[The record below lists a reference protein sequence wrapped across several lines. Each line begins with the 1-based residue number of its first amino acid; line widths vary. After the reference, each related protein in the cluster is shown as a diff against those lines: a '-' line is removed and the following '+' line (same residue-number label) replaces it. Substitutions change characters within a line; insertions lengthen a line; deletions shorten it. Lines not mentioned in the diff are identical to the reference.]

1 MNDFHERDY
10 FYPAIREMYPREP
23 WTEEWLERF
32 FVGSKRKIRFNLNAV
47 KRVGR
52 SGFSW
57 DRLRLLWC
65 LPKPRFNDYTN
76 QHPEVREAFDAGV
89 ALR

>member
-10 FYPAIREMYPREP
+10 TDPSVRVLYPRIP
-23 WTEEWLERF
+23 WTEAWLEKF
-32 FVGSKRKIRFNLNAV
+32 FVGSKRKIRFNLNTV

-52 SGFSW
+52 SGLSF
-57 DRLRLLWC
+57 DRVRLLWC
-65 LPKPRFNDYTN
+65 IPKQRFNDYTN